1 MKILAI
7 NPLVPVVLKVHCDNG
22 SIVDRVVFLD
32 NENEIAY
39 ETNEELSVIDGELKQ
54 NLFNKFNNPDNI
66 FPASASNDSIILLE
80 KSIENFIKEHRKTEK
95 DRAEEKDREEKDKE
109 EEDRE
114 EEKEEEEEEEEEEED
129 NNQ

>member
-54 NLFNKFNNPDNI
+54 NIFNNPSVDFYVNSYFQNKHNVRWNMI
-66 FPASASNDSIILLE
+66 WSLTILGHWLHNNDI
-80 KSIENFIKEHRKTEK
+80 HH
-95 DRAEEKDREEKDKE
+95 D
-109 EEDRE
+109 
-114 EEKEEEEEEEEEEED
+114 
-129 NNQ
+129 

>member
-22 SIVDRVVFLD
+22 SIIDRVVFLD

-66 FPASASNDSIILLE
+66 FPASVSNDSIILLE

-95 DRAEEKDREEKDKE
+95 DRAEEKDKE
-109 EEDRE
+109 EE
-114 EEKEEEEEEEEEEED
+114 KNEEED
-129 NNQ
+129 KTEEEGNN

>member
-22 SIVDRVVFLD
+22 TIVDRVIFLD

-39 ETNEELSVIDGELKQ
+39 ETNGELSVIDGKLKQ
-54 NLFNKFNNPDNI
+54 NLFSKFNNSDNI
-66 FPASASNDSIILLE
+66 FPASVSNESVILLE

-95 DRAEEKDREEKDKE
+95 DREEEKDRKEKDREEEDREEKDREE
-109 EEDRE
+109 EDRE
-114 EEKEEEEEEEEEEED
+114 
-129 NNQ
+129 Q